1 MDMKRPTYATS
12 LVFRL
17 NLKAKVKV
25 SHSVLYASVTLWTA
39 VRQSPLS
46 MEFSS

>member
-1 MDMKRPTYATS
+1 MKKPTYATS

-17 NLKAKVKV
+17 NLKMKV
-25 SHSVLYASVTLWTA
+25 SHSVLYDSVTPWTA
-39 VRQSPLS
+39 VHQSPLS